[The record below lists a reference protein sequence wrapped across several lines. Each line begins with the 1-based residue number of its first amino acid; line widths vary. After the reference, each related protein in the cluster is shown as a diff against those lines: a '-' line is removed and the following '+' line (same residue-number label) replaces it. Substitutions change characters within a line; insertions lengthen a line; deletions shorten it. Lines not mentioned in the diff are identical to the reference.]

1 MRELVSSNRAHFAT
15 AHILLLQLFLID
27 TTYPFLKPTMYLMRN
42 SPLKNF
48 VLSPDFSIYLST
60 ELFLHQMPF
69 MRSQNAESKKVVM
82 GGKCVVKE
90 KRN

>member
-1 MRELVSSNRAHFAT
+1 MRELVSSNSIHFAT
-15 AHILLLQLFLID
+15 VPLLQLFLID
-27 TTYPFLKPTMYLMRN
+27 TTYPFLKPTMHLMRN
-42 SPLKNF
+42 SPLKKF
-48 VLSPDFSIYLST
+48 VPCPDFSIYLST
-60 ELFLHQMPF
+60 ELFLHRMPF